1 MADLVLVPGA
11 FVGGWYWHELARHL
25 EKDGHRA
32 HVVEEKPSAGA
43 ATPPGSVISA
53 PTPRTCGGTSRPVGE
68 PVALVGHS
76 YGGMVIT
83 EPADHPAVAHTG
95 YVTAFWPRRGQSLLD
110 LLGDAGLP
118 DWMVCTPTAR
128 PPSPATSSSRAGPS
142 APTSTSSRPRWSC
155 AA

>member
-11 FVGGWYWHELARHL
+11 FVGGWYWHELAPTWSGRSPAP
-25 EKDGHRA
+25 G
-32 HVVEEKPSAGA
+32 V
-43 ATPPGSVISA
+43 ATPPGPVISA

-68 PVALVGHS
+68 PVVLVGHS

-95 YVTAFWPRRGQSLLD
+95 YVTAFWPRRGPSLLD

-128 PPSPATSSSRAGPS
+128 PPSPTTSSSRAGPS